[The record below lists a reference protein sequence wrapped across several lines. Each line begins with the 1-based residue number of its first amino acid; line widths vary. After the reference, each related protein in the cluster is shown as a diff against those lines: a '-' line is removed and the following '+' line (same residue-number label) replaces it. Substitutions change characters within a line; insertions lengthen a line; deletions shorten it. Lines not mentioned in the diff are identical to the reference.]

1 MTKLLFLLFSGV
13 KFSKLLLSGGT
24 MLLSV
29 ILYTWVYG
37 WRYAVGFIVL
47 LFVHEMGHYVAARQK
62 GLNVG
67 LPTFIPFVG
76 AWIELKEMPHDAQTE
91 AYIGLGGP
99 LLGTVGATVCY
110 LLARSWNLDWL
121 LAVSYAGFFLN
132 LFNLIPMSPFDGG
145 RITAVLSPRI
155 WFAGVPVLVG
165 LFLYRPS
172 PMLLLIALLAAPQL
186 MKAWKYRSDSEEAQ
200 TYYAVPTRVK
210 WEYAAYYIGLAAF
223 LAVMTHDVHEMLGAA
238 RHFGGDA

>member
-1 MTKLLFLLFSGV
+1 MTKLLFLLFSGL
-13 KFSKLLLSGGT
+13 KFSKVLLSGGT

-132 LFNLIPMSPFDGG
+132 LFNLIPLSPFDGG